1 MTAITG
7 IGAANSPRGMMR
19 DVPLI
24 EQISNFPA
32 ARLMQRRQLRFDM
45 GQPGVQPVMGGGSM
59 LASFIRN

>member
-1 MTAITG
+1 
-7 IGAANSPRGMMR
+7 MMLV
-19 DVPLI
+19 VPLI
-24 EQISNFPA
+24 EQKLNFPP